1 MKEKTGNV
9 ADINLLLC
17 NLLRKADIKA
27 NLIATRSRDYGFINV
42 SHPSQLDLNYLLV
55 QVEDE
60 SGATQLLDAT
70 EKDVEFGHLP
80 GRALNLKGVTIRSSG
95 GGQVAIKNPNEGSDR
110 VVAKATITD
119 DMTLDLVVK
128 TKHQGYA
135 ASTKAQE
142 YASMGDNDAIMDS
155 KESIY
160 QGRSYEVFDK
170 DIPTN
175 TKKEYKTEEHFVCSD
190 ALEEINGKLYID
202 AFFGLMTSENPFT
215 AETRELPIFK
225 DEMINKKTTVVLDI
239 PEGYSIVSLPEEMQI
254 SLPESMEQ
262 FTYTVSSQA
271 DRVIINII
279 VNENTDILN
288 PVHYEGIKKYYEMI
302 EAKASEKIVLVKA

>member
-1 MKEKTGNV
+1 MC
-9 ADINLLLC
+9 I
-17 NLLRKADIKA
+17 
-27 NLIATRSRDYGFINV
+27 RD
-42 SHPSQLDLNYLLV
+42 S
-55 QVEDE
+55 
-60 SGATQLLDAT
+60 
-70 EKDVEFGHLP
+70 
-80 GRALNLKGVTIRSSG
+80 
-95 GGQVAIKNPNEGSDR
+95 
-110 VVAKATITD
+110 
-119 DMTLDLVVK
+119 
-128 TKHQGYA
+128 
-135 ASTKAQE
+135 
-142 YASMGDNDAIMDS
+142 S

-279 VNENTDILN
+279 VNENADILN